1 MKKGLMLQ
9 HQTMHREQQQQYVD
23 SIVMEIRN
31 KVKKINA
38 GDGI

>member
-9 HQTMHREQQQQYVD
+9 HQTMHREQQQYVD